1 MTQYKISLPVGL
13 EKSSLFATEMMRSNT
28 ICDWAKSQNIDH
40 HTMCLDEDD
49 SLCSKNN
56 WDHESRIFDADDKK
70 LVVDLHNKKR
80 QKVVL
85 SKCYSSKSNIMYPK
99 EYNI

>member
-1 MTQYKISLPVGL
+1 MKKLIMPQYEILLTVGL
-13 EKSSLFATEMMRSNT
+13 EKPSLFATEMMRSNT
-28 ICDWAKSQNIDH
+28 ICDWAKSKNILH

-49 SLCSKNN
+49 SLCKKNN

-80 QKVVL
+80 QKVL
-85 SKCYSSKSNIMYPK
+85 TP
-99 EYNI
+99 

>member
-1 MTQYKISLPVGL
+1 MPQYKVLLPAGL
-13 EKSSLFATEMMRSNT
+13 KKSSWFATEMMRSNT
-28 ICDWAKSQNIDH
+28 ICDWAESQNITH

-49 SLCSKNN
+49 SLCSKND

-80 QKVVL
+80 QKVL
-85 SKCYSSKSNIMYPK
+85 TS
-99 EYNI
+99 

>member
-1 MTQYKISLPVGL
+1 MKKLIMPQYKISISVGL

-80 QKVVL
+80 QKVL
-85 SKCYSSKSNIMYPK
+85 TP
-99 EYNI
+99 

>member
-1 MTQYKISLPVGL
+1 MPQYKILPNVGL
-13 EKSSLFATEMMRSNT
+13 EKPLLFAIEMMRSNT

-56 WDHESRIFDADDKK
+56 WDHESRIFDANDKK
-70 LVVDLHNKKR
+70 LVVDLHNEKRKK
-80 QKVVL
+80 VL
-85 SKCYSSKSNIMYPK
+85 TPLAL
-99 EYNI
+99 

>member
-1 MTQYKISLPVGL
+1 MPQYKILLPVGL
-13 EKSSLFATEMMRSNT
+13 KKSSLFATEMMRSNT
-28 ICDWAKSQNIDH
+28 ICDWAESQNIAH

-49 SLCSKNN
+49 SLCTKNN

-80 QKVVL
+80 QKVL
-85 SKCYSSKSNIMYPK
+85 RL
-99 EYNI
+99 